1 MNNEVNEVSNDL
13 IIISFKFNI
22 VLIFICYI
30 YIIQTKVKNV
40 CKKMCKK
47 GQAGQKKAK
56 LQRKTEKKS
65 GGGTPYLSIC
75 NNFSKSALP
84 LMILYYV

>member
-47 GQAGQKKAK
+47 G
-56 LQRKTEKKS
+56 
-65 GGGTPYLSIC
+65 
-75 NNFSKSALP
+75 
-84 LMILYYV
+84 

>member
-30 YIIQTKVKNV
+30 NIIHIKVKNV

-47 GQAGQKKAK
+47 GWARQKKAN

-65 GGGTPYLSIC
+65 GGGTL
-75 NNFSKSALP
+75 
-84 LMILYYV
+84 

>member
-30 YIIQTKVKNV
+30 IIIHTKGKNV
-40 CKKMCKK
+40 CKKIGEK
-47 GQAGQKKAK
+47 G
-56 LQRKTEKKS
+56 
-65 GGGTPYLSIC
+65 
-75 NNFSKSALP
+75 
-84 LMILYYV
+84 